1 MLSNQIHTSYMQPKN
16 YFHKHKKKVI
26 SYSSHFYAWQFE
38 ELQKCCFA
46 ISENSIF
53 LKIKGKERTSK
64 LQKTLENLQT
74 LSLVKT
80 PISIQSWG
88 GDEEDSKF
96 WKIILHS
103 NFLGGK
109 Q

>member
-1 MLSNQIHTSYMQPKN
+1 
-16 YFHKHKKKVI
+16 
-26 SYSSHFYAWQFE
+26 
-38 ELQKCCFA
+38 
-46 ISENSIF
+46 
-53 LKIKGKERTSK
+53 

>member
-1 MLSNQIHTSYMQPKN
+1 
-16 YFHKHKKKVI
+16 
-26 SYSSHFYAWQFE
+26 
-38 ELQKCCFA
+38 
-46 ISENSIF
+46 
-53 LKIKGKERTSK
+53 

-88 GDEEDSKF
+88 GGDEGDSKF
-96 WKIILHS
+96 WKILLHS
-103 NFLGGK
+103 NFMGGK